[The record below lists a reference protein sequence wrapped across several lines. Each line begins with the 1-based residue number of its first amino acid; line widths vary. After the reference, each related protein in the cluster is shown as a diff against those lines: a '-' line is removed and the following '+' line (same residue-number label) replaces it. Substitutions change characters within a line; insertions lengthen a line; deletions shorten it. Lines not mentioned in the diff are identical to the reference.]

1 MAEKLKDQTDHLLE
15 TMFRSEPVADDGFSR
30 RVVAKVRRIMWVRRL
45 ALPIAMLIGAAIAV
59 KPAGQLVEV
68 VSRML
73 ALVPALFADEYE
85 SCFVIGYGTG
95 VTAGELAALSS
106 VRRVE
111 VAEISRA
118 VIEAAPWFEEGNLGA
133 SKSPKVAMGS
143 MLVAKDKINLVS
155 GIRQCLQRKGIYV
168 VVKGSVYEKYIS
180 FFRQTDLFSTVD
192 PH

>member
-73 ALVPALFADEYE
+73 ALVPADVAGAPLALLSQFPTVIMGGMLLAVGLLFIQ
-85 SCFVIGYGTG
+85 S
-95 VTAGELAALSS
+95 LA
-106 VRRVE
+106 E
-111 VAEISRA
+111 
-118 VIEAAPWFEEGNLGA
+118 
-133 SKSPKVAMGS
+133 
-143 MLVAKDKINLVS
+143 
-155 GIRQCLQRKGIYV
+155 
-168 VVKGSVYEKYIS
+168 
-180 FFRQTDLFSTVD
+180 
-192 PH
+192 